1 MKLNQTKQEIKKS
14 VLKSLKLN
22 NIEELSTENKYE
34 TDSDDD
40 DASLDSD
47 QEVIIYFKLWR
58 IFIFLNFTLFPNE
71 SYNWHLHAS
80 N

>member
-22 NIEELSTENKYE
+22 NIEELSSENKIE

-47 QEVIIYFKLWR
+47 QEVIIYFILFMALYKFG
-58 IFIFLNFTLFPNE
+58 FI
-71 SYNWHLHAS
+71 SK
-80 N
+80 

>member
-47 QEVIIYFKLWR
+47 QEVIIYFK
-58 IFIFLNFTLFPNE
+58 
-71 SYNWHLHAS
+71 
-80 N
+80 

>member
-22 NIEELSTENKYE
+22 NIEELSSENKYE

-47 QEVIIYFKLWR
+47 QEVIIYFILFMALYYFFFHYKFY
-58 IFIFLNFTLFPNE
+58 FI
-71 SYNWHLHAS
+71 SK
-80 N
+80 

>member
-47 QEVIIYFKLWR
+47 QEVIIYFKVWR
-58 IFIFLNFTLFPNE
+58 FILL
-71 SYNWHLHAS
+71 
-80 N
+80 